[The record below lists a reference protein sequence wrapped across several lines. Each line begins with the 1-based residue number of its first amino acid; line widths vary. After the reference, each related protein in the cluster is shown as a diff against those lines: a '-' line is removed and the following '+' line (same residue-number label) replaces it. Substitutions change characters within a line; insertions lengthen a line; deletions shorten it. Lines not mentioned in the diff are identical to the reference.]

1 MYQGALGGAFV
12 YRSKKM
18 VSNFHNNEQLNKL
31 WMSKIV
37 NAAGVSIIENAA
49 SNKDFWEK
57 WHLHIGFNRIEFET
71 KGKFKVK
78 YKIMPVALI
87 GTLIS
92 AKDSKFSLKYT
103 IQTLTPIFIT
113 KKIRNVN
120 SILIEENYEI
130 KRSLGHEF
138 LHTLQY
144 DDFMAINIFFGKQK
158 TKWKTKYQFI
168 NMQSKW
174 IYMDLPGAITL
185 RSLYLLEN
193 INQKCYFDNYFEHEA
208 NYYSNRFDCNYT
220 YTKE

>member
-158 TKWKTKYQFI
+158 TKWKTKYQFMTI
-168 NMQSKW
+168 
-174 IYMDLPGAITL
+174 G
-185 RSLYLLEN
+185 LLA
-193 INQKCYFDNYFEHEA
+193 YFRKHFV
-208 NYYSNRFDCNYT
+208 SFC
-220 YTKE
+220 KL